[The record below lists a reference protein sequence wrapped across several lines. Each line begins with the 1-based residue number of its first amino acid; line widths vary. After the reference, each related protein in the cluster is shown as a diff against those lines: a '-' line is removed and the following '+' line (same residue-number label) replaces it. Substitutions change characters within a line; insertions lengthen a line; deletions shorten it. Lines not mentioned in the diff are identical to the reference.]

1 MAPVIFGLPFSEFT
15 WSKFGNANMWNKVYH
30 LRRTKFIVYQLAM
43 IFCVV
48 SESLGTDALSRY
60 VSQQKYIQSHG
71 APANEYNNDYVGV
84 ASYNIFAGIYVATI
98 FGGAFFFDLI
108 WPERHEDHGVR
119 LGWKLSAIAGI
130 FIHLASCIA
139 MTVIVATHSAYVT
152 GVSTA
157 EGNRLVTENGKI
169 VLNYKHSARIVTSVV
184 FGWIGWIFVIA
195 STVILVVG
203 KNHDEKMG
211 PWSTHVREAKK
222 NNIDV
227 ESNFVN
233 GQPSEK
239 PLTNPLTG
247 EQPETLAPNHPQPAH
262 IHEPIRTQ
270 EPAMEMQ
277 SNHHSFDSSAPAVNP
292 AHV

>member
-1 MAPVIFGLPFSEFT
+1 MAPVIWGLPFSEFT
-15 WSKFGNANMWNKVYH
+15 WSKFGNANMWNNVYH

-71 APANEYNNDYVGV
+71 SPGANEYNNDYVGV

-139 MTVIVATHSAYVT
+139 MTVIVATRDAYVT

-157 EGNRLVTENGKI
+157 QGNRLVKENGKI
-169 VLNYKHSARIVTSVV
+169 VLDYRHSGRIVTSVV

-203 KNHDEKMG
+203 KSHDEKVG

-227 ESNFVN
+227 ESNFVS
-233 GQPSEK
+233 GHASEK

-247 EQPETLAPNHPQPAH
+247 EQPEALAPNRPQAAH
-262 IHEPIRTQ
+262 VQ
-270 EPAMEMQ
+270 EPTRGQNVSMEA
-277 SNHHSFDSSAPAVNP
+277 SNPHSFDSSAPAVNP
-292 AHV
+292 AQV

>member
-15 WSKFGNANMWNKVYH
+15 WSKFGNANMWNNVYH

-48 SESLGTDALSRY
+48 SESLGTDALSRF
-60 VSQQKYIQSHG
+60 VSQQKYIESHG
-71 APANEYNNDYVGV
+71 GPGASEYNNDYVGV

-139 MTVIVATHSAYVT
+139 MTVIVATRSAYVI
-152 GVSTA
+152 GLSA
-157 EGNRLVTENGKI
+157 ADGNRLVMENGKTPL
-169 VLNYKHSARIVTSVV
+169 VYRHSARIVTSVV

-203 KNHDEKMG
+203 KSHDEKVG

-227 ESNFVN
+227 ESNFVS

-247 EQPETLAPNHPQPAH
+247 EQPEALRPNRPEAAH
-262 IHEPIRTQ
+262 VHEPTPVQ
-270 EPAMEMQ
+270 EASVEA
-277 SNHHSFDSSAPAVNP
+277 SNHHSFDSSAPPVNP

>member
-15 WSKFGNANMWNKVYH
+15 WSKFGNANMWNNVYH

-48 SESLGTDALSRY
+48 SESLGTDALSRF
-60 VSQQKYIQSHG
+60 VSQQKYLKSYG
-71 APANEYNNDYVGV
+71 AGEYNNDYVGV

-119 LGWKLSAIAGI
+119 VAWKLSAIAGI
-130 FIHLASCIA
+130 FVHLASCIA
-139 MTVIVATHSAYVT
+139 MTVIVATKSAYVT
-152 GVSTA
+152 GVSA
-157 EGNRLVTENGKI
+157 EEGNRLVLENGKTP
-169 VLNYKHSARIVTSVV
+169 LDYRHSARIVTSVV

-203 KNHDEKMG
+203 KSHDEKMG

-222 NNIDV
+222 NNVDV

-233 GQPSEK
+233 GHPSEK

-247 EQPETLAPNHPQPAH
+247 EQPEALAPNHPQPAH
-262 IHEPIRTQ
+262 VREPTRVEEPSMETQ
-270 EPAMEMQ
+270 
-277 SNHHSFDSSAPAVNP
+277 NHHSFDSSAPAVNP